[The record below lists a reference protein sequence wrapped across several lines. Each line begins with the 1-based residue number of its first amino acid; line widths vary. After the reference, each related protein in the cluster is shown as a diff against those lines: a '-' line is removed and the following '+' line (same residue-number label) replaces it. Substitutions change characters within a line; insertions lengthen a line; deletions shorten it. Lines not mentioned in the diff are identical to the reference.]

1 MCRRDLLRY
10 GQSESAATVTGAA
23 GAGTI
28 ESGESIEYALLI
40 VDRHGRSVIRNRDQ
54 GAVSFGFQGDR
65 NSGSRMPSGV
75 VTDIS
80 HHPGEV
86 TGRS

>member
-40 VDRHGRSVIRNRDQ
+40 VDRHGRSVIRNRD
-54 GAVSFGFQGDR
+54 
-65 NSGSRMPSGV
+65 
-75 VTDIS
+75 
-80 HHPGEV
+80 
-86 TGRS
+86 